1 MAYGWPDTPSVTP
14 IGAVKAAVPMANVG
28 IEASPPPPIA
38 KPMARL
44 RLNTV
49 GDIAKEY
56 RKLYRE
62 ARAGTIAT
70 AEASKLGYLL
80 SALAGVLATGELE
93 QRLADLEGARTG
105 R

>member
-1 MAYGWPDTPSVTP
+1 MAGWPDYASQAP
-14 IGAVKAAVPMANVG
+14 IGSPDTAAPSANVG
-28 IEASPPPPIA
+28 FSASPPPTPA

-62 ARAGTIAT
+62 ARAGTLAT
-70 AEASKLGYLL
+70 SEASKLGYLL
-80 SALAGVLATGELE
+80 SALAGVLATSELE
-93 QRLADLEGARTG
+93 ERLAALEDAKPSR
-105 R
+105 

>member
-1 MAYGWPDTPSVTP
+1 MNGWPSYPSEAPNGVAKPAAAPVDVGNPAAPPTTP
-14 IGAVKAAVPMANVG
+14 
-28 IEASPPPPIA
+28 A

-62 ARAGTIAT
+62 ARAGTLAT
-70 AEASKLGYLL
+70 SEASKLGYLL
-80 SALAGVLATGELE
+80 SALAGVLATSQLE
-93 QRLADLEGARTG
+93 ERLAALEGAKPSR
-105 R
+105 

>member
-1 MAYGWPDTPSVTP
+1 
-14 IGAVKAAVPMANVG
+14 
-28 IEASPPPPIA
+28 
-38 KPMARL
+38 MARL

-62 ARAGTIAT
+62 ARAGTLAT
-70 AEASKLGYLL
+70 SEASKLGYLL
-80 SALAGVLATGELE
+80 SALAGVLATSELE
-93 QRLADLEGARTG
+93 ERLAALEGAKRS

>member
-1 MAYGWPDTPSVTP
+1 MTAWPSLPSATPNGVADTAKAPDNAGAAVTP
-14 IGAVKAAVPMANVG
+14 
-28 IEASPPPPIA
+28 PPTPA

-49 GDIAKEY
+49 SDIAKEY

-62 ARAGTIAT
+62 ARAGTLAT
-70 AEASKLGYLL
+70 SEASKLGYLL
-80 SALAGVLATGELE
+80 SALAGVLATSDLE
-93 QRLADLEGARTG
+93 ERLAALEGEKPR